1 MCMYKV
7 TGHCMCVT
15 CCHHHCNHWYH
26 HHLSFSVGSLI
37 TGKHPVKKTH
47 DDIATPKE
55 ERT

>member
-7 TGHCMCVT
+7 TGHCMYVT
-15 CCHHHCNHWYH
+15 CCHDHCNHWYH

-55 ERT
+55 ERS